1 MSDIKKLTLVQK
13 LSKISDEIGKL
24 EKDGVNTY
32 QKYKYLSIEG
42 VYEAVGPLLAK
53 YEVFVSS
60 KIIECNTEH
69 VPKQD
74 GKIQFYAT
82 VWIEYT
88 FHSGSETLTTQ
99 NYGSAMDSSD
109 KASTQAMRACHK
121 YAYIQAFN
129 ISSGDKDPDSKN
141 PEATKTEAPKK
152 PKKEFSKISKARW
165 SIDNMIKANWDKE
178 INDNSI
184 MIKDNKG
191 KSIYIT
197 LEEYQ
202 KKEVDEYLQ
211 TLEAKE
217 NELKESSLNDLPS

>member
-1 MSDIKKLTLVQK
+1 MPVKKELTLVQK

-24 EKDGVNTY
+24 VKDGENKF
-32 QKYKYLSIEG
+32 QKYTYLSVDG
-42 VYEAVGPLLAK
+42 VYEAVRPLLAK

-69 VPKQD
+69 VPKID

-88 FHSGSETLTTQ
+88 FHSGDETLSTH

-141 PEATKTEAPKK
+141 PEAAKLPPTIQLKKLTYPTIPEESFSLEA
-152 PKKEFSKISKARW
+152 IG
-165 SIDNMIKANWDKE
+165 
-178 INDNSI
+178 
-184 MIKDNKG
+184 NKG
-191 KSIYIT
+191 WDGKIERGFIKLKDKKGKVVYYEVSPDQAKAIKEHIQN
-197 LEEYQ
+197 LE
-202 KKEVDEYLQ
+202 LQ
-211 TLEAKE
+211 ALDI
-217 NELKESSLNDLPS
+217 KESKS